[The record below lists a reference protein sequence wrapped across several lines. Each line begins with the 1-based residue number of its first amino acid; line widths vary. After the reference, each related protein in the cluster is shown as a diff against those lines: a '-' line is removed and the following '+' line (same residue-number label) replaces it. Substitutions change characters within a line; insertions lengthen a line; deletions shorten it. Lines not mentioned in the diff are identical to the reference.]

1 MNDVPHIPKMS
12 LSFLKKITTYLRTC
26 LPEFPGKQHLHKN
39 LFRLTWKKLGSYT
52 WGFTVTHIQ
61 KYSFFLFLAALFGDL
76 LFSGKQ

>member
-12 LSFLKKITTYLRTC
+12 LSFLKKIRTYLRTC

-52 WGFTVTHIQ
+52 WGFTVTHAHAKI
-61 KYSFFLFLAALFGDL
+61 L
-76 LFSGKQ
+76 LFFVSGSIVRRSFVQ